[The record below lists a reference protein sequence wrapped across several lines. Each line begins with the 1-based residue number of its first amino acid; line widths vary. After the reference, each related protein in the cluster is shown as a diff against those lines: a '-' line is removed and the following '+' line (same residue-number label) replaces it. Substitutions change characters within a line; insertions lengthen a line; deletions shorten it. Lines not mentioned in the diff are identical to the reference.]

1 MGFFDGGARSLS
13 FGKMGDD
20 TWLNR
25 WRGGVIVDV
34 RDETQQTDWNTKA
47 PIFSD
52 PPHNTKPKM
61 QLPIVLKCDGQGP
74 LAAAKGAAGV
84 GDERVD
90 PTDDG
95 RRVLYVKGTLR
106 FDIGD
111 ALRKAEADPN
121 NLIGGEL
128 YMRFTG
134 TRSTPSGTGRTW
146 EIMYFPPPAGSQ
158 AGAFFAQQPQAP
170 AAPPAQQFTPALPL
184 SAQQSA
190 APAPQSSPFGAAPAA
205 QQPVQAPPQGSPFG
219 SAVPPAAPA
228 QVPSNNPFGA

>member
-34 RDETQQTDWNTKA
+34 REETQQTDWNTKA
-47 PIFSD
+47 PIFAD

-84 GDERVD
+84 GDERTD

-134 TRSTPSGTGRTW
+134 TRSTPSGTGRMW
-146 EIMYFPPPAGSQ
+146 EVMYFPPPAGSQ
-158 AGAFFAQQPQAP
+158 AGAFFAQQPEQPQAPVAPQFAAPPQQPAQAP
-170 AAPPAQQFTPALPL
+170 AVPAAG
-184 SAQQSA
+184 A
-190 APAPQSSPFGAAPAA
+190 SPWGTAPAA
-205 QQPVQAPPQGSPFG
+205 QQAPQAPPQGSPFG

-228 QVPSNNPFGA
+228 QAPSNNPFGA